1 MIVLNTED
9 NLFLTKFKYSIS
21 YTKTYKSKEYVDDLF
36 LETKYIYSINLIYL
50 IELLKFIRYNLTIKY
65 KWTFYNYVC

>member
-36 LETKYIYSINLIYL
+36 LETKIYL
-50 IELLKFIRYNLTIKY
+50 
-65 KWTFYNYVC
+65 

>member
-36 LETKYIYSINLIYL
+36 LETKIYL
-50 IELLKFIRYNLTIKY
+50 QYKFDLFN
-65 KWTFYNYVC
+65 